1 VNVFLSQ
8 FFVPGLLVA
17 LGEVFH
23 ALFYFFLFL
32 WGIQTISGIVCKL
45 IEFWFASRTQFLLQA
60 QDALLREDV
69 LGDPSELGGT
79 IRMPVVKKVGK

>member
-1 VNVFLSQ
+1 MNFWSE

-23 ALFYFFLFL
+23 ALFYFFLL
-32 WGIQTISGIVCKL
+32 IWGLQTVSGIACKL
-45 IEFWFASRTQFLLQA
+45 IEFWFASRMQFLLQA

-69 LGDPSELGGT
+69 LEPSELGGT
-79 IRMPVVKKVGK
+79 IRMPVAKKVGK